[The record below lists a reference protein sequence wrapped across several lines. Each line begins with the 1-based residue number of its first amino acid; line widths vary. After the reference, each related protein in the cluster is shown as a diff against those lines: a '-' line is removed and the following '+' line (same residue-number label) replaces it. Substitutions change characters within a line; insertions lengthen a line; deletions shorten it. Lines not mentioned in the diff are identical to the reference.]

1 MFELKVLKPLTDK
14 YDPEKKYKEGDTL
27 HTDEIGRVND
37 LVARGICS
45 IVSVKPVSEKSQPG
59 TEGSTKIQLFEKE
72 FEVEEV
78 KAALNTIGVN
88 IAKNAGLPGVTK
100 KLAEL
105 TEEQNKALSETLC
118 KDPE

>member
-27 HTDEIGRVND
+27 LTDEIGRVNN

-45 IVSVKPVSEKSQPG
+45 IVSVKPTEKKQSG
-59 TEGSTKIQLFEKE
+59 TEGSAKIELFEKE
-72 FEVEEV
+72 FDLEVV
-78 KAALNTIGVN
+78 KSALNFIGAGV
-88 IAKNAGLPGVTK
+88 AKNAGLPGVTK
-100 KLAEL
+100 KLSEL
-105 TEEQNKALSETLC
+105 TEEQNKAISEILC

>member
-27 HTDEIGRVND
+27 LTDEIGRVND

-45 IVSVKPVSEKSQPG
+45 ILSVKPVAEKSQAD
-59 TEGSTKIQLFEKE
+59 TEGSAKIQLFEKE

-78 KAALNTIGVN
+78 KAALNAIGVN

-118 KDPE
+118 KDPK

>member
-14 YDPEKKYKEGDTL
+14 YNPEKKYKEGETL
-27 HTDEIGRVND
+27 LTDEISRVND
-37 LVARGICS
+37 LVARGLCS
-45 IVSVKPVSEKSQPG
+45 IVSVKTVSEKNQPG
-59 TEGSTKIQLFEKE
+59 TEGSTKIQGFEKE
-72 FEVEEV
+72 FELEEV

-88 IAKNAGLPGVTK
+88 VAKNAGLPGVTK

-118 KDPE
+118 KDPK

>member
-14 YDPEKKYKEGDTL
+14 YNPEKKYKEGDTL
-27 HTDEIGRVND
+27 LTDEISRVND

-45 IVSVKPVSEKSQPG
+45 IVSVKPVSEKSQPA
-59 TEGSTKIQLFEKE
+59 TEASAKIQLFEKE

-78 KAALNTIGVN
+78 KTALNTIGVS

-100 KLAEL
+100 KLSEL
-105 TEEQNKALSETLC
+105 TEEQTKALSENLC

>member
-14 YDPEKKYKEGDTL
+14 YDPEKKYKEGDPL
-27 HTDEIGRVND
+27 LTDEIDRVND

-45 IVSVKPVSEKSQPG
+45 ILSVKPVAEKSQAD
-59 TEGSTKIQLFEKE
+59 TEGSAKIQLFEKE

-78 KAALNTIGVN
+78 KAALNAIGVN

-118 KDPE
+118 KDPK